1 MKKHFSFGNLKAL
14 SLFAA
19 YCFVAIFFSACNKN
33 NDNSPAISYSNI
45 AGINA
50 TENSIV
56 DFYISNTKTNS
67 SGILPGQAIGYF
79 SVLPTTNPVD
89 FRITGTASMIGSTS
103 VAATADNFYS
113 VFLGDGG
120 AVITVQDDR
129 TTVPQTGKARI
140 YFINMSPYL
149 TGPVD
154 FGATGANNKIIT
166 GISLRTPT
174 NYLEVDP
181 NISSIS
187 IYNAGSSTPVFSV
200 PVSILA
206 SHIYAFYVAGTT
218 SATLTGKLLTQL

>member
-1 MKKHFSFGNLKAL
+1 MKKDLSFRNLKKL
-14 SLFAA
+14 SWLTAF
-19 YCFVAIFFSACNKN
+19 CFLAIFFSACNKN
-33 NDNSPAISYSNI
+33 NDNAPAISYGNI

-56 DFYISNTKTNS
+56 DFYINNTRTNS
-67 SGILPGQAIGYF
+67 TSITPGQAIGYF
-79 SVLPTTNPVD
+79 SVLPTSNFID
-89 FRITGTASMIGSTS
+89 FKIAGTSSMIGSTS
-103 VAATADNFYS
+103 ITAVADNLYS

-120 AVITVQDDR
+120 AVVTVQDDR
-129 TTVPQTGKARI
+129 TTLPQTGKARI

-154 FGATGANNKIIT
+154 FGGTGASNKIIT
-166 GISLRTPT
+166 GIALRSPT

-181 NISSIS
+181 SINSIS

-206 SHIYAFYVAGTT
+206 GHIYAFYVAGTT
-218 SATLTGKLLTQL
+218 SGTLTGKLLTQL